1 MFWFFERRDA
11 RVHYEIRSQSDG
23 DGVELVI
30 TREDGR
36 EQIET
41 YPDARS
47 VSQRSRLLHDSL
59 IATGWRPPAVTSR
72 DTGWHARTGSL
83 FTPPPRG
90 ED

>member
-1 MFWFFERRDA
+1 MLWFFQRDDA

-47 VSQRSRLLHDSL
+47 VSERSRLLHDSL
-59 IATGWRPPAVTSR
+59 IATGWRPPNTPRR
-72 DTGWHARTGSL
+72 DSGCQAPTGIL
-83 FTPPPRG
+83 FTPAPRG
-90 ED
+90 EE